1 MSATCQGIRF
11 SLRLTIY
18 VATTFL
24 RMQCFERTVENLQV
38 RMRPLQ
44 GLREGGGGREDNDPG
59 AYCFRRPMGFRGAS
73 RGPMGFRG
81 PIEMTLRNQLVE
93 DRQPF
98 LKFFGDHIKIL

>member
-44 GLREGGGGREDNDPG
+44 GLREGGEQGG
-59 AYCFRRPMGFRGAS
+59 
-73 RGPMGFRG
+73 
-81 PIEMTLRNQLVE
+81 Q
-93 DRQPF
+93 
-98 LKFFGDHIKIL
+98 